1 VTATPTEAI
10 VVTGASTGIGAAAA
24 AELARLGYVVF
35 AGVRSDADASAVRA
49 LHENVRA
56 LRLDV
61 TAAAEVAAA
70 ADAVAASG
78 FALRG
83 LVNNAGIAV
92 AGPLEYLPL
101 DELRRQ
107 FEVNLFGAVAVTQ
120 AFLPLLRPARGRLV
134 FVGSVSGRLATPFIA
149 PYSASKFALRAVT
162 DALRVELSPF
172 GLSVSLIE
180 PGSVKTPIWQKG
192 HAGKDRLLGLLG
204 PAAMEHYG
212 RAIDAVFAA
221 TAHEGRTAMPVE
233 RVTAA
238 IVHALTA
245 RKPKANYLLGGPARA
260 GSILALI
267 PAGLRDRAIKKSMRL
282 P

>member
-1 VTATPTEAI
+1 MNGARTEAI

-35 AGVRSDADASAVRA
+35 AGVRSDADASAVCA

-61 TAAAEVAAA
+61 TSAAEVAAA
-70 ADAVAASG
+70 AGAVAASG
-78 FALRG
+78 LALQG
-83 LVNNAGIAV
+83 VVNNAGIAV
-92 AGPLEYLPL
+92 AGPLEYLPV
-101 DELRRQ
+101 DEWRRQ
-107 FEVNLFGAVAVTQ
+107 FEVNLFGAVTVTQ

-162 DALRVELSPF
+162 DALRIELFPF

-192 HAGKDRLLGLLG
+192 
-204 PAAMEHYG
+204 
-212 RAIDAVFAA
+212 RA
-221 TAHEGRTAMPVE
+221 
-233 RVTAA
+233 
-238 IVHALTA
+238 
-245 RKPKANYLLGGPARA
+245 
-260 GSILALI
+260 
-267 PAGLRDRAIKKSMRL
+267 
-282 P
+282 